1 MPNFTPLLGLPY
13 PSALDAPCDFDE
25 QWCDFTQ
32 AVDGWFDQ
40 FEAALART
48 NPAVPAA
55 MLALTAAVTIDGSN
69 PIPYTE
75 VLIDTAAM
83 TDLDADPYAI
93 TCRRSA
99 RYTVAGWVDTD
110 TRLTNSQM
118 TLLIEPGIASGNLL
132 DRGTQAIYFLPAH
145 SVIITLAEGDRLT
158 LSALAAVGSVRT
170 FRQAWLSVV
179 WHSDVENP

>member
-13 PSALDAPCDFDE
+13 PSPLDAPCDFDE
-25 QWCDFTQ
+25 QWCAFTR

-40 FEAALART
+40 FEATLGRT

-55 MLALTAAVTIDGSN
+55 LLAMTVPITIDGTN

-75 VLIDTAAM
+75 ALIDTASM
-83 TDLDADPYAI
+83 TDLDGDPYGI
-93 TCRRSA
+93 RCQRSG

-110 TRLTNSQM
+110 TRLINSQM
-118 TLLIEPGIASGNLL
+118 TLLIEPGIASSNLL

-145 SVIITLAEGDRLT
+145 NVITTLAEGDRLT
-158 LSALAAVGSVRT
+158 LAALAAVGSVRT
-170 FRQAWLSVV
+170 FRSAWLSVV